1 MEILSPY
8 LLKSGVAMILFYGFY
23 RLMIFQNTYFRIR
36 RFTLLAILF
45 FSALYPFVDIAD
57 WLSRKEPVHEILIP
71 YIAELP
77 EVEVIQ
83 PAEPSFS
90 FQYIVFV
97 AYLCVCSFFAI
108 RMFIQL
114 AAVIR
119 MRFKARPLQFQ
130 GYTVYRL
137 DGSPAPFSFFHWI
150 FMDPSQNSEQESY
163 QILIHELTH
172 VRQYHSVDM
181 IIGELA
187 TVFFWF
193 NPFAWLLKQEI
204 RINLEHLAD
213 NKVLETG
220 TEATTYQYSLL
231 RLCHPSKTNKL
242 VNNFNIP
249 QFKRRIIMMNKN
261 KSSRNSLMRYAFL
274 IPVAGVLVISGNVQA
289 VVNKVKN
296 ELIALPSVSQQDA
309 LKVSGQVVTSD
320 GNPLPGTS
328 IIIQG
333 THIGTIA
340 DQNGNFSLPMQPD
353 QQLHISYVG
362 FKSEV
367 VKPNRDGKPLKVV
380 LVESPVLQDELVV
393 VGYAA
398 KTPKAERKSTENVDV
413 KQGKALAGEPVFT
426 VVEDMPT
433 FPGGEQAL
441 MQYLARSIKYPVLA
455 QESGTQGRVIVSYI
469 ISPEGKI
476 TSPQIVRGV
485 DPELDKEALRVVS
498 AMPDWN
504 PGKQRG
510 KAVAV
515 KYMLPITFR
524 LDKKK
529 DSENSSQLSFRGEAA
544 EESKLPLIVVD
555 NVEKP
560 VGFEVNSIKPEL
572 IEKINVV
579 KGDAAKAKYGDKA
592 VNGVL
597 EITLK
602 KN

>member
-1 MEILSPY
+1 
-8 LLKSGVAMILFYGFY
+8 
-23 RLMIFQNTYFRIR
+23 
-36 RFTLLAILF
+36 
-45 FSALYPFVDIAD
+45 
-57 WLSRKEPVHEILIP
+57 
-71 YIAELP
+71 
-77 EVEVIQ
+77 
-83 PAEPSFS
+83 
-90 FQYIVFV
+90 
-97 AYLCVCSFFAI
+97 
-108 RMFIQL
+108 
-114 AAVIR
+114 
-119 MRFKARPLQFQ
+119 
-130 GYTVYRL
+130 
-137 DGSPAPFSFFHWI
+137 
-150 FMDPSQNSEQESY
+150 
-163 QILIHELTH
+163 
-172 VRQYHSVDM
+172 
-181 IIGELA
+181 
-187 TVFFWF
+187 
-193 NPFAWLLKQEI
+193 
-204 RINLEHLAD
+204 
-213 NKVLETG
+213 
-220 TEATTYQYSLL
+220 
-231 RLCHPSKTNKL
+231 
-242 VNNFNIP
+242 
-249 QFKRRIIMMNKN
+249 MMNKN

-353 QQLHISYVG
+353 QQLHFSYVG

-380 LVESPVLQDELVV
+380 LSESPVFQDELVV
-393 VGYAA
+393 VGYAPETS
-398 KTPKAERKSTENVDV
+398 KTERKGTENVDV
-413 KQGKALAGEPVFT
+413 KPGKALVGKPVFT

-433 FPGGEQAL
+433 FPGGEPGL

-485 DPELDKEALRVVS
+485 DPALDKEALRVVS

-515 KYMLPITFR
+515 KYVLPITFR

-529 DSENSSQLSFRGEAA
+529 DSEKSSQSSLKAVVDGASQQ
-544 EESKLPLIVVD
+544 PLVIVD
-555 NVEKP
+555 NVEKAA
-560 VGFEVNSIKPEL
+560 GFDLNSIKPDQ
-572 IEKINVV
+572 IQKIDII
-579 KGDAAKAKYGDKA
+579 KGDAAKAKYGDKGA
-592 VNGVL
+592 NGVI

-602 KN
+602 KS